1 MMLTRCPYCSTT
13 FRVTPEQLKI
23 RHGQV
28 RCGQCRRVFDALRAL
43 DENVA
48 KAVPA
53 PRPAEPAREEVLS
66 WSIVQPAPPGADDG
80 YHEPITITGFDYVPA
95 REAEPVAEPL
105 VEPVVEMPTGF
116 QPITEAAVE
125 PTPEFAPV
133 EEPVAAIEAPIES
146 PPSEVPA
153 VAPEPESLPDDEDDI
168 EHIELDVDPRG
179 PLTEPP
185 FVPERLPE
193 PKPRPE
199 PDSRPRFAPTRFEPD
214 PPTILELHNPLP
226 VAPLSWPWLL
236 GSLIALLLLGA
247 QLLIHYRTEIV
258 ASRPDARPAFV
269 AACEMLGCEIALPH
283 KIDLIG
289 IDASDLAPDEKQP
302 GTLHLTA
309 TLRNRA
315 PYAQAWPQLEITL
328 TDAQERPL
336 LRRTL
341 APAEYLP
348 GEVAAAQGFP
358 ARSEQA
364 LQLTLTATD
373 VPAVGYRLYVFHP

>member
-13 FRVTPEQLKI
+13 FRVTPEQLKV
-23 RHGQV
+23 RQGQV

-48 KAVPA
+48 KPAPA
-53 PRPAEPAREEVLS
+53 PRPPAPAQPEVLS

-95 REAEPVAEPL
+95 REP
-105 VEPVVEMPTGF
+105 EPVVEPAVEVPTGF
-116 QPITEAAVE
+116 QPVTEAGVE
-125 PTPEFAPV
+125 PAPESVPA
-133 EEPVAAIEAPIES
+133 EEPAAAAPIEAPPAEES
-146 PPSEVPA
+146 A
-153 VAPEPESLPDDEDDI
+153 VEPEPESLPDGETDI

-185 FVPERLPE
+185 AQAEPRPAPVPLPE
-193 PKPRPE
+193 PEPRPHFG
-199 PDSRPRFAPTRFEPD
+199 PVRAEPD
-214 PPTILELHNPLP
+214 PPTIFALHEPLP
-226 VAPLSWPWLL
+226 KETAGWPWVL
-236 GSLIALLLLGA
+236 GSLVALILLGT
-247 QLLIHYRTEIV
+247 QFLIHYRTEII
-258 ASRPDARPAFV
+258 AGRPDTRPIFV
-269 AACEMLGCEIALPH
+269 AACEMLGCQITLPH
-283 KIDLIG
+283 KIELIG
-289 IDASDLAPDEKQP
+289 IEASDLTPDEKRP

-336 LRRTL
+336 LRRAL

-348 GEVAAAQGFP
+348 AEIALAEGFP

-364 LQLTLTATD
+364 VQLTLTAAD
-373 VPAVGYRLYVFHP
+373 VAAVGYRLYVFHP

>member
-23 RHGQV
+23 RQGQV

-48 KAVPA
+48 RPA
-53 PRPAEPAREEVLS
+53 PRPPATAKEEVLS
-66 WSIVQPAPPGADDG
+66 WTMVQPAPPGADDG
-80 YHEPITITGFDYVPA
+80 YHEPVTITGFDYVPA
-95 REAEPVAEPL
+95 HQPEPA
-105 VEPVVEMPTGF
+105 VEPVVEVPTGF
-116 QPITEAAVE
+116 QPVTEVVAQPA
-125 PTPEFAPV
+125 PESAPP
-133 EEPVAAIEAPIES
+133 EEPAVAVEAPIEAALEA
-146 PPSEVPA
+146 PPAEDPA
-153 VAPEPESLPDDEDDI
+153 AEPEQESLPDDEADV

-185 FVPERLPE
+185 SEAAPQPESV
-193 PKPRPE
+193 PKPDP
-199 PDSRPRFAPTRFEPD
+199 RPRFAPPRFEPG
-214 PPTILELHNPLP
+214 PPTILELHDPLP
-226 VAPLSWPWLL
+226 NALPTWPWLL
-236 GSLIALLLLGA
+236 GSLIALLLVAA
-247 QLLIHYRTEIV
+247 QLLIHYRTEII
-258 ASRPDARPAFV
+258 AGRPDTRPAFV
-269 AACEMLGCEIALPH
+269 AACEMLGCQIALPH

-289 IDASDLAPDEKQP
+289 IDASDLAPDEKRP

-336 LRRTL
+336 LRRAL

-348 GEVAAAQGFP
+348 ADLAAGEGFP

-364 LQLTLTATD
+364 VLLTLTATD